1 MVKLLYLSLQIVDV
15 MVNEVY
21 NSLNSYF
28 KSLSNTGYRK
38 QRDVNSLLL
47 YSYIQELLD
56 SDFRGLVTE
65 EDYRLIE
72 NALYCLY
79 GTCLIP
85 FPDYYN
91 NKTKR
96 VMYTGS
102 MAELVHRIEKME
114 SDSET
119 IHEAVKTLKD
129 KPIVVP
135 GDEVKVVED
144 FVIEE

>member
-1 MVKLLYLSLQIVDV
+1 
-15 MVNEVY
+15 MVNDIY
-21 NSLNSYF
+21 NSITSYF
-28 KSLSNTGYRK
+28 KNLSNVGYRK
-38 QRDVNSLLL
+38 QKDVNSLLL

-56 SDFRGLVTE
+56 NDFRGLITE
-65 EDYRLIE
+65 EDYKLIE

-102 MAELVHRIEKME
+102 ISELVHRIEKIEEE
-114 SDSET
+114 SNFITET
-119 IHEAVKTLKD
+119 FETLKD
-129 KPIVVP
+129 RPIVIP
-135 GDEVKVVED
+135 EDEGKTIED
-144 FVIEE
+144 FTIE